1 MNQARVTGD
10 AAFYA
15 RAEAACDRA
24 LRLAPDH
31 YDALR
36 LRAWIYGGEHRFAV
50 AAAAAR
56 RAHALRSI
64 SERSAM
70 RWSSWATTTAPER
83 LSSR

>member
-36 LRAWIYGGEHRFAV
+36 LRAWIYGGEHRFAE
-50 AAAAAR
+50 AAVR
-56 RAHALRSI
+56 PIRSI